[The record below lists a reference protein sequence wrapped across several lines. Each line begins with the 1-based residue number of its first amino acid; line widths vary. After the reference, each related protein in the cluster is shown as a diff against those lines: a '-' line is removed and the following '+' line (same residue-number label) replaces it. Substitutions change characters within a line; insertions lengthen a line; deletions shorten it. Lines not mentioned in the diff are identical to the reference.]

1 MLNRLN
7 QSLILTP
14 AIYMPLIWVLFLS
27 SSPMLNLYNIY
38 FLAGWGL
45 LISFGSA
52 YSIALFLSYKK

>member
-1 MLNRLN
+1 MLNRLK

-27 SSPMLNLYNIY
+27 SSPMLNLYSIY